1 MINNKK
7 GFELIE
13 LMVIIVIMGSLAAVA
28 VPKIFAMKCKSDI
41 NACKVNDI
49 ETYNSVCSQDRNYKI
64 CFGKEKPKEK
74 PKEKEVV
81 KEVVHDTVY
90 VVVDK
95 HKKDTIS
102 MPLDRAECILQ
113 CQKDNVSKS
122 LVDFCIKDKCK

>member
-1 MINNKK
+1 MNNKK

-13 LMVIIVIMGSLAAVA
+13 LMVIIVILGILAAVA
-28 VPKIFAMKCKSDI
+28 IPKIMIMKCKSDI

-49 ETYNSVCSQDRNYKI
+49 EMYNSICSQDINYKI
-64 CFGKEKPKEK
+64 CYGKEKPKEQ
-74 PKEKEVV
+74 EVV
-81 KEVVHDTVY
+81 KEVIHDTVY

>member
-1 MINNKK
+1 
-7 GFELIE
+7 
-13 LMVIIVIMGSLAAVA
+13 
-28 VPKIFAMKCKSDI
+28 MKCTIVFVHKTEITRFALARKSQR
-41 NACKVNDI
+41 K
-49 ETYNSVCSQDRNYKI
+49 
-64 CFGKEKPKEK
+64 
-74 PKEKEVV
+74 KEVV

>member
-1 MINNKK
+1 MNNKK

-13 LMVIIVIMGSLAAVA
+13 LMGIIVIMGILAAVA
-28 VPKIFAMKCKSDI
+28 IPKIFAMKCKSDI
-41 NACKVNDI
+41 NVCKVNDF
-49 ETYNSVCSQDRNYKI
+49 ETYNSICSQDRNYKI
-64 CFGKEKPKEK
+64 CFGKEKPI
-74 PKEKEVV
+74 PKEVV
-81 KEVVHDTVY
+81 KEVIHDTVY

-102 MPLDRAECILQ
+102 MSLDKAECILQ

>member
-1 MINNKK
+1 MNNKK

-13 LMVIIVIMGSLAAVA
+13 LMVIIVIIGIFAAVA
-28 VPKIFAMKCKSDI
+28 IPKIMIMKCKSDI

-49 ETYNSVCSQDRNYKI
+49 EMYNSICSQDRNYKI

-74 PKEKEVV
+74 EVV
-81 KEVVHDTVY
+81 KEVIHDTVY

>member
-1 MINNKK
+1 MNNKK

-13 LMVIIVIMGSLAAVA
+13 LMVIIVIMGILAAVA
-28 VPKIFAMKCKSDI
+28 VPKIIGMKCKSDI

-49 ETYNSVCSQDRNYKI
+49 ETYNHICSQDRNYKI
-64 CFGKEKPKEK
+64 CYGKEKPK
-74 PKEKEVV
+74 PKEVV
-81 KEVVHDTVY
+81 KEVIHDTVY

-95 HKKDTIS
+95 RKKDTIS
-102 MPLDRAECILQ
+102 MPLDKAECILQ

>member
-1 MINNKK
+1 MNNKK

-13 LMVIIVIMGSLAAVA
+13 LMVIIVIMGIFAAVA
-28 VPKIFAMKCKSDI
+28 IPKFMGMKCKSDI
-41 NACKVNDI
+41 KACKENNI
-49 ETYNSVCSQDRNYKI
+49 EMYNSICSQDRNYKI
-64 CFGKEKPKEK
+64 CYGKEKPV
-74 PKEKEVV
+74 PKEVV
-81 KEVVHDTVY
+81 KEVIHDTVY